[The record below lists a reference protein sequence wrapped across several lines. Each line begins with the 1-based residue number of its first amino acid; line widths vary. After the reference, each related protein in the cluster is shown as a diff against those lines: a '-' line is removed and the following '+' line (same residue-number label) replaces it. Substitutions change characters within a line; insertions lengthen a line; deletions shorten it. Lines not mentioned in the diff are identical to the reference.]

1 MHPKEVIMKHTV
13 KKTLIG
19 AGLLALVGA
28 VGAQTY
34 YTHDLVKQIKV
45 ADDSTQAPQ
54 PDQANPMWDPWA
66 AMHADMMRMQ
76 QRMDRDFSMAFRDLS
91 QMPSDKEITTAAKIN
106 LQDQDKSYVVTARIP
121 GAKEND
127 INVNLDGRL
136 LSISSR
142 IQGTDEQKAD
152 NGKVINQERYASDFE
167 QAFTLPGPVNAIGMH
182 SKFDNGVL
190 TITIPKAT
198 S

>member
-1 MHPKEVIMKHTV
+1 MKHTV

-19 AGLLALVGA
+19 VGLLALVGA

-34 YTHDLVKQIKV
+34 YTHNLVKQIKV
-45 ADDSTQAPQ
+45 ADNSTPATQP
-54 PDQANPMWDPWA
+54 PDQANGIWDPWA

-76 QRMDRDFSMAFRDLS
+76 QSMDRDFSMAFRDLS
-91 QMPSDKEITTAAKIN
+91 QMPANKEITTAAKIN
-106 LQDQDKSYVVTARIP
+106 LQDKGKNYIVTADIP
-121 GAKEND
+121 GAKKGD
-127 INVNLDGRL
+127 IDVNLDGRL

-142 IQGTDEQKAD
+142 TKGSDAQKAD
-152 NGKVINQERYASDFE
+152 NGKLIQQESYASDFE
-167 QAFTLPGPVNAIGMH
+167 QAFTLPGPVNAVGMH
-182 SKFDNGVL
+182 SQFDSGVL

>member
-1 MHPKEVIMKHTV
+1 MSHTV

-19 AGLLALVGA
+19 VGLLALVGA

-34 YTHDLVKQIKV
+34 YTHDLVKALKV
-45 ADDSTQAPQ
+45 ADNGSPPATQ
-54 PDQANPMWDPWA
+54 PDQSNTQNSGTWDPWA

-76 QRMDRDFSMAFRDLS
+76 QSMDRDFSMAFRDLS
-91 QMPSDKEITTAAKIN
+91 QMPTDKEITTSAKID
-106 LQDQDKSYVVTARIP
+106 LQDQGKDYVVTASIP
-121 GAKEND
+121 GASQND

-142 IQGTDEQKAD
+142 TQGSDQQKAQ
-152 NGKVINQERYASDFE
+152 NGKMVRQEQFASDFE
-167 QAFTLPGPVNAIGMH
+167 QAFTLPGPVNATGMH
-182 SKFDNGVL
+182 SKFKDGVL

-198 S
+198 T